1 MAAFSHSARSSAWL
15 RHALCIVVAAL
26 LAAAVTFVLNKVG
39 I

>member
-1 MAAFSHSARSSAWL
+1 MIVHLRPLLERAL
-15 RHALCIVVAAL
+15 VRHAILIVFAGV